1 MEHQLSLPLSLLHDH
16 HHDGFDNKRSKS
28 LPQPQ
33 DDVDDDVSITPST
46 RRRYNRVSHEYAEID
61 TTAAGG
67 DVDNGHKIV
76 VGFLVPA
83 LLIVQWGVEWHNDED
98 FANLTEQ
105 ALAACSLFSI
115 LFFMVLAP
123 CFIEA
128 TSTTSNATT
137 TITTVKKQYTSLT
150 PIVLLCLADV
160 LVALRMDLGALAIMV
175 LGNVYMAWVVT
186 AAWGDKKK
194 NNNNGNLRTDDSSDS
209 LTEGLLLLSSSTTSG
224 GSVEEQRGADETAV

>member
-16 HHDGFDNKRSKS
+16 HDGFDNKRSSKS
-28 LPQPQ
+28 LPQRQ
-33 DDVDDDVSITPST
+33 DDVDDDVYITPST
-46 RRRYNRVSHEYAEID
+46 RRRYRRISHEYAEID
-61 TTAAGG
+61 TAAAGN
-67 DVDNGHKIV
+67 VDNGHKIV

-105 ALAACSLFSI
+105 ALAACSLLSI

-123 CFIEA
+123 CFIE
-128 TSTTSNATT
+128 TTSATANTT
-137 TITTVKKQYTSLT
+137 TTNTMQKQKTSLT

-160 LVALRMDLGALAIMV
+160 LVVLRTDLGALAIMV

-186 AAWGDKKK
+186 AAWRDKKK
-194 NNNNGNLRTDDSSDS
+194 NNNGNLRTDDSSDS
-209 LTEGLLLLSSSTTSG
+209 LTEGLLLLSSSSTTSC
-224 GSVEEQRGADETAV
+224 GSVEEQRGAYETAV